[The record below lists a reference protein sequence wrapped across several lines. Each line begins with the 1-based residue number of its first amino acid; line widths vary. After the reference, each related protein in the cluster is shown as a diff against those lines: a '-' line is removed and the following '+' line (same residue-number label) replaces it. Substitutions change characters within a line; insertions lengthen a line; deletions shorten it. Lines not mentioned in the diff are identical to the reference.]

1 MRKVVSKSC
10 LAKSCLAKSCLA
22 ALAVIASAGIAA
34 ADEVKLISVGGVKLA
49 LDPIIADFTKQTGH
63 KVTYTATSPA
73 MVTQKL
79 AAGEAFDVVVQS
91 APAMAE
97 LAKSSGIKL
106 ETRKPVGR
114 GGIGMAV
121 NPNAPAPDISTAD
134 AFKKTLIAA
143 KSIGV
148 GDPAVPNG
156 SGVVIQ
162 RILAASGI
170 MDTIKPKVKVVGLD
184 PGQELIAKGELELGL
199 MNASEVRTFVK
210 FAGPVPAPLQ
220 DYTDYEAAVT
230 AKAAAPEAAQALAQF
245 ISSQAAAQHWKS
257 ARMEPAAK

>member
-1 MRKVVSKSC
+1 MRIVVSKMC
-10 LAKSCLAKSCLA
+10 LT
-22 ALAVIASAGIAA
+22 ALALIASAGIAA
-34 ADEVKLISVGGVKLA
+34 SEEIKLISVGGVKLA
-49 LDPIIADFTKQTGH
+49 LDPIIADFTNQTGH
-63 KVTYTATSPA
+63 KVTYTSTSPA

-97 LAKSSGIKL
+97 LAKNNGL
-106 ETRKPVGR
+106 QPETRKPAGR

-121 NPNAPAPDISTAD
+121 NPTAPAPDISNPD
-134 AFKKTLIAA
+134 AFKKTLMAA

-148 GDPAVPNG
+148 GDPTVPNG

-162 RILAASGI
+162 RILAASGV
-170 MDTIKPKVKVVGLD
+170 MDAIKPKVKVVGLD
-184 PGQELIAKGELELGL
+184 PGQEMIAKGELELGL

-220 DYTDYEAAVT
+220 DYTDYEAAVV
-230 AKAAAPEAAQALAQF
+230 AKAPAPEAALALAQY
-245 ISSQAAAQHWKS
+245 IGSQAAAQHWKS

>member
-1 MRKVVSKSC
+1 MRTVSNT
-10 LAKSCLAKSCLA
+10 CLA
-22 ALAVIASAGIAA
+22 ALALIASAGIAA

-63 KVTYTATSPA
+63 TVTYTVGSPA
-73 MVTQKL
+73 MVSQKL
-79 AAGEAFDVVVQS
+79 AAGEAFDVAVQS
-91 APAMAE
+91 GPAMAE
-97 LAKSSGIKL
+97 LAKINGL
-106 ETRKPVGR
+106 MPETRKPVGR

-121 NPNAPAPDISTAD
+121 HPTAAAPDISTAD
-134 AFKKTLIAA
+134 AFKKTLLAA

-162 RILAASGI
+162 RILAASGV

-184 PGQELIAKGELELGL
+184 PGQEMIAKGEIELGL

-220 DYTDYEAAVT
+220 DYTSYEVALT
-230 AKAAAPEAAQALAQF
+230 TKAAASGAPLALAQF
-245 ISSQAAAQHWKS
+245 IGSQAAAQHWKT
-257 ARMEPAAK
+257 ARMESAAK

>member
-1 MRKVVSKSC
+1 MRRVSST
-10 LAKSCLAKSCLA
+10 CLA
-22 ALAVIASAGIAA
+22 ALALIASAGIAA
-34 ADEVKLISVGGVKLA
+34 ADEVKLISVGGVKLG
-49 LDPIIADFTKQTGH
+49 LDPIVADFMKQPGN
-63 KVTYTATSPA
+63 KVTYTAGAPA
-73 MVTQKL
+73 MVSQK
-79 AAGEAFDVVVQS
+79 AASEPFDVVVQS

-97 LAKSSGIKL
+97 LAKNNGLKP
-106 ETRKPVGR
+106 ETRKPVVR

-121 NPNAPAPDISTAD
+121 APGATAPDISTAD

-184 PGQELIAKGELELGL
+184 PGQEMIAKGEIELGL

-220 DYTDYEAAVT
+220 DYTNYEVALT
-230 AKAAAPEAAQALAQF
+230 TKAAASGAALALAQF
-245 ISSQAAAQHWKS
+245 VGSEAAAQHWKT
-257 ARMEPAAK
+257 ARMESAAAK

>member
-1 MRKVVSKSC
+1 MRIAVSNT
-10 LAKSCLAKSCLA
+10 CLA
-22 ALAVIASAGIAA
+22 ALALIASVGIAA
-34 ADEVKLISVGGVKLA
+34 ADEVKLISVGGVKLG

-63 KVTYTATSPA
+63 KVTYTAGSPA
-73 MVTQKL
+73 MVSQKL

-91 APAMAE
+91 GAAMAE
-97 LAKSSGIKL
+97 LAKINGLKP
-106 ETRKPVGR
+106 ETRKPVVR

-121 NPNAPAPDISTAD
+121 GPNATAPDISTAD
-134 AFKKTLIAA
+134 AFKKTLLAA

-156 SGVVIQ
+156 SGIVIQ

-184 PGQELIAKGELELGL
+184 PGQEMIAKGELELGL

-220 DYTDYEAAVT
+220 DYTNYEVALT
-230 AKAAAPEAAQALAQF
+230 AKAANSDAALALAQF
-245 ISSQAAAQHWKS
+245 IGSQAAAQHWKT
-257 ARMEPAAK
+257 ARMEPTAAK

>member
-1 MRKVVSKSC
+1 MRTVVSNTV
-10 LAKSCLAKSCLA
+10 LA
-22 ALAVIASAGIAA
+22 ALALVASAGIAA

-63 KVTYTATSPA
+63 KVTYTAGS
-73 MVTQKL
+73 
-79 AAGEAFDVVVQS
+79 
-91 APAMAE
+91 PAMAE
-97 LAKSSGIKL
+97 LAKINGL
-106 ETRKPVGR
+106 NPETRKPVGR

-121 NPNAPAPDISTAD
+121 HPTAMAPDISTAD

-184 PGQELIAKGELELGL
+184 PGQEMIAKGEIELGL

-220 DYTDYEAAVT
+220 DYTNYEAALT
-230 AKAAAPEAAQALAQF
+230 TKAAESGAALALAQF
-245 ISSQAAAQHWKS
+245 IGSQAAAQHWKT

>member
-1 MRKVVSKSC
+1 MRIVVSKVC
-10 LAKSCLAKSCLA
+10 LATLAL
-22 ALAVIASAGIAA
+22 IASAGIAA
-34 ADEVKLISVGGVKLA
+34 SEEIKLISVGGVKLA

-63 KVTYTATSPA
+63 KVTYTSTSPA

-97 LAKSSGIKL
+97 LAKNNGL
-106 ETRKPVGR
+106 QPETRKPAGR

-121 NPNAPAPDISTAD
+121 NPSSPAPDISSAD
-134 AFKKTLIAA
+134 AFKKTLMAA

-162 RILAASGI
+162 RILDASGI

-184 PGQELIAKGELELGL
+184 PGQEMIAKGELELGL

-220 DYTDYEAAVT
+220 DFTNYEVALTTKASTSGAAL
-230 AKAAAPEAAQALAQF
+230 ALAQF
-245 ISSQAAAQHWKS
+245 IGSPAAAQHWKT

>member
-1 MRKVVSKSC
+1 MRMVVSKT
-10 LAKSCLAKSCLA
+10 CLA
-22 ALAVIASAGIAA
+22 ALALIASAGIAT
-34 ADEVKLISVGGVKLA
+34 ADEVKLLSVGGVKLA
-49 LDPIIADFTKQTGH
+49 LDPIIADFSKQTGH

-73 MVTQKL
+73 MVAQKL

-97 LAKSSGIKL
+97 LEKVNGLKP
-106 ETRKPVGR
+106 ETRKPAAR

-121 NPNAPAPDISTAD
+121 HPNATAPDISTAD
-134 AFKKTLIAA
+134 AFKKTLLDA

-170 MDTIKPKVKVVGLD
+170 MDTIRPKVKVVGLD
-184 PGQELIAKGELELGL
+184 PGQEMIAKGELELGL

-220 DYTDYEAAVT
+220 DYTNYEVALT
-230 AKAAAPEAAQALAQF
+230 TKAAASGAALALAQF
-245 ISSQAAAQHWKS
+245 IGSQAAVQHWKT
-257 ARMEPAAK
+257 ARMESAAK

>member
-1 MRKVVSKSC
+1 MRTVSKTC
-10 LAKSCLAKSCLA
+10 LV
-22 ALAVIASAGIAA
+22 ALALIASAGVAT
-34 ADEVKLISVGGVKLA
+34 ADEIKLISVGGVKLG
-49 LDPIIADFTKQTGH
+49 LDPIIAEFSKQTGH
-63 KVTYTATSPA
+63 KVTYTAGAPA
-73 MVTQKL
+73 MVSQK
-79 AAGEAFDVVVQS
+79 AASEPFDVVVQS
-91 APAMAE
+91 VPAMDE
-97 LAKSSGIKL
+97 LAKANGLKP
-106 ETRKPVGR
+106 ETRKAVVR

-121 NPNAPAPDISTAD
+121 APNATAPDISTPD
-134 AFKKTLIAA
+134 AFKKTLMAA

-184 PGQELIAKGELELGL
+184 PGQEQIAKGEIELGL

-220 DYTDYEAAVT
+220 DYTNYEVALT
-230 AKAAAPEAAQALAQF
+230 AKAAESGAALALAQF
-245 ISSQAAAQHWKS
+245 IGSQAAAQHWKT
-257 ARMEPAAK
+257 ARMEPAAAK

>member
-1 MRKVVSKSC
+1 MRTFVSSTC
-10 LAKSCLAKSCLA
+10 LV
-22 ALAVIASAGIAA
+22 ALALIASAGIAA
-34 ADEVKLISVGGVKLA
+34 ADEVKLISVGGVKLG

-63 KVTYTATSPA
+63 QVTYFAGSPA
-73 MVTQKL
+73 MVSQKL

-97 LAKSSGIKL
+97 LAKLNGIKP
-106 ETRKPVGR
+106 ETRKSVVR

-121 NPNAPAPDISTAD
+121 APNATAPDLSNAD
-134 AFKKTLIAA
+134 AFKKALLSA

-220 DYTDYEAAVT
+220 DYTNYEVALT
-230 AKAAAPEAAQALAQF
+230 AKSASPAALAFAQF
-245 ISSQAAAQHWKS
+245 VGGQVAAQHWKT
-257 ARMEPAAK
+257 ARMEPTAK

>member
-1 MRKVVSKSC
+1 MRTVVSNIG
-10 LAKSCLAKSCLA
+10 
-22 ALAVIASAGIAA
+22 LAVLALIASVGIAA
-34 ADEVKLISVGGVKLA
+34 ADEVKLISVGGVKLG
-49 LDPIIADFTKQTGH
+49 LDPIIADFAKQTGN
-63 KVTYTATSPA
+63 KVTYTAGSPA
-73 MVTQKL
+73 MVSQKL

-91 APAMAE
+91 GAAMAE
-97 LAKSSGIKL
+97 LAAINGLKP
-106 ETRKPVGR
+106 ETRKPVVR

-121 NPNAPAPDISTAD
+121 SPTATAPDISTAD

-156 SGVVIQ
+156 SGIVIQ
-162 RILAASGI
+162 RILAATGI

-184 PGQELIAKGELELGL
+184 PGQEMIAKGEIELGL

-220 DYTDYEAAVT
+220 DYTNYEVALT
-230 AKAAAPEAAQALAQF
+230 AKAAPSGAALALAQF
-245 ISSQAAAQHWKS
+245 IASEAAAQHWKT
-257 ARMEPAAK
+257 ARMEPVAAK

>member
-1 MRKVVSKSC
+1 MRIVGSNI
-10 LAKSCLAKSCLA
+10 CLA
-22 ALAVIASAGIAA
+22 ALALMASVGIAA
-34 ADEVKLISVGGVKLA
+34 ADEVKVISVGGVKLG

-63 KVTYTATSPA
+63 QVTYVATSPA
-73 MVTQKL
+73 MVSQKL

-91 APAMAE
+91 VPAMDE
-97 LAKSSGIKL
+97 LAKINGLKP
-106 ETRKPVGR
+106 ETRKPVVR

-121 NPNAPAPDISTAD
+121 APTATAPDISNAD
-134 AFKKTLIAA
+134 AFKKALLSA

-220 DYTDYEAAVT
+220 DYTQYEVALT
-230 AKAAAPEAAQALAQF
+230 AKSGSGAALAFAQF
-245 ISSQAAAQHWKS
+245 VGGQVAAQHWKT

>member
-1 MRKVVSKSC
+1 MRTVVSSTC
-10 LAKSCLAKSCLA
+10 LAT
-22 ALAVIASAGIAA
+22 LAVIASAGIAA

-49 LDPIIADFTKQTGH
+49 LDSIIADFTKQTGH
-63 KVTYTATSPA
+63 QVTYFAGSPA
-73 MVTQKL
+73 MVSQKL
-79 AAGEAFDVVVQS
+79 AAGEPFEVVVQS

-97 LAKSSGIKL
+97 LAKNNGLKP

-121 NPNAPAPDISTAD
+121 APTATAPDISNAD
-134 AFKKTLIAA
+134 AFKKTLLAA

-184 PGQELIAKGELELGL
+184 PGQELIAKGEIELGL

-220 DYTDYEAAVT
+220 DYTNYEAALT
-230 AKAAAPEAAQALAQF
+230 TKAAETGAALALAQF
-245 ISSQAAAQHWKS
+245 IGSQAAAQHWKA
-257 ARMEPAAK
+257 ARMESAAAK

>member
-1 MRKVVSKSC
+1 M
-10 LAKSCLAKSCLA
+10 
-22 ALAVIASAGIAA
+22 
-34 ADEVKLISVGGVKLA
+34 ISVGGVKLG

-63 KVTYTATSPA
+63 QVTYFAGSPA
-73 MVTQKL
+73 MVSQKL
-79 AAGEAFDVVVQS
+79 AAGEPFDVVVQS

-97 LAKSSGIKL
+97 LAKLNGLKP
-106 ETRKPVGR
+106 ETRKPVVR

-121 NPNAPAPDISTAD
+121 APNATAPDLSTAD
-134 AFKKTLIAA
+134 GFKKALLAA

-220 DYTDYEAAVT
+220 DYTAYEVALT
-230 AKAAAPEAAQALAQF
+230 AKSASPAALAFAQF
-245 ISSQAAAQHWKS
+245 VGGPAAAQHWKT
-257 ARMEPAAK
+257 ARMEPEAK

>member
-1 MRKVVSKSC
+1 MRTVVSNT
-10 LAKSCLAKSCLA
+10 CLA
-22 ALAVIASAGIAA
+22 ALALIASAGIAA

-73 MVTQKL
+73 MVSQKL

-97 LAKSSGIKL
+97 LAKNNGL
-106 ETRKPVGR
+106 RPDTRKAAGR

-121 NPNAPAPDISTAD
+121 NPTAMAPDISTAD

-156 SGVVIQ
+156 SGIVIQ

-184 PGQELIAKGELELGL
+184 PGQEMIAKGEIELGL

-210 FAGPVPAPLQ
+210 FAGQVPAPLQ
-220 DYTDYEAAVT
+220 DYTNYEVALTTGAAESG
-230 AKAAAPEAAQALAQF
+230 AALALAQF
-245 ISSQAAAQHWKS
+245 VGSAAAAQHWKT
-257 ARMEPAAK
+257 ARMESAAK

>member
-1 MRKVVSKSC
+1 MIMRMVVSNT
-10 LAKSCLAKSCLA
+10 CLA
-22 ALAVIASAGIAA
+22 ALALVASAGIAS
-34 ADEVKLISVGGVKLA
+34 ADEVKLLSVGGVKLA
-49 LDPIIADFTKQTGH
+49 LDPIIAEFSKQTGH

-91 APAMAE
+91 TAAMAE
-97 LAKSSGIKL
+97 LEKINGLKPG
-106 ETRKPVGR
+106 TRKPAAR
-114 GGIGMAV
+114 GGIGIAV
-121 NPNAPAPDISTAD
+121 APNATAPDISSAD
-134 AFKKTLIAA
+134 GFKKALMAA

-148 GDPAVPNG
+148 GDPTVPNG

-184 PGQELIAKGELELGL
+184 PGQEMIVKGEIELGL

-220 DYTDYEAAVT
+220 DYTNYEVALT
-230 AKAAAPEAAQALAQF
+230 AKAAAPGAAQALADF
-245 ISSQAAAQHWKS
+245 LDGPAAAQLWKT
-257 ARMEPAAK
+257 ARMEPATK

>member
-1 MRKVVSKSC
+1 MRTVVSNTF
-10 LAKSCLAKSCLA
+10 LA
-22 ALAVIASAGIAA
+22 ALALIGSAGIAA
-34 ADEVKLISVGGVKLA
+34 ADEVKLISVGGVKLG
-49 LDPIIADFTKQTGH
+49 LDPIIAEFSKQTGH
-63 KVTYTATSPA
+63 HVTYTAGSPA
-73 MVTQKL
+73 MVSQKL

-91 APAMAE
+91 VPAMAE
-97 LAKSSGIKL
+97 LAKINGLKP
-106 ETRKPVGR
+106 ETRKPAVR

-121 NPNAPAPDISTAD
+121 NPSATAPDISTAD

-156 SGVVIQ
+156 SGIVIQ

-170 MDTIKPKVKVVGLD
+170 MDTIKSKVKVVGLD
-184 PGQELIAKGELELGL
+184 PGQEMIAKGEIELGL

-220 DYTDYEAAVT
+220 DYTSYEVALT
-230 AKAAAPEAAQALAQF
+230 AKAADTGPALALAQF
-245 ISSQAAAQHWKS
+245 IAGPAAAQYWKT
-257 ARMEPAAK
+257 ARMEPEATK

>member
-1 MRKVVSKSC
+1 MRIVSST
-10 LAKSCLAKSCLA
+10 CLA
-22 ALAVIASAGIAA
+22 ALALIASAGIAA
-34 ADEVKLISVGGVKLA
+34 ADEVKLISVGGVKLG

-63 KVTYTATSPA
+63 KVTYTASSPA
-73 MVTQKL
+73 MVSQKL

-91 APAMAE
+91 VPAMDE
-97 LAKSSGIKL
+97 LAKANGLKP
-106 ETRKPVGR
+106 ETRKAVVR

-121 NPNAPAPDISTAD
+121 NPTATAPDISTAD
-134 AFKKTLIAA
+134 AFKKALIAA

-184 PGQELIAKGELELGL
+184 PGQESIAKGELELGL

-220 DYTDYEAAVT
+220 DYTNYEVALTTKGTGSGAAL
-230 AKAAAPEAAQALAQF
+230 ALAQF
-245 ISSQAAAQHWKS
+245 IGSQAAAQHWKT
-257 ARMEPAAK
+257 ARMEPTAK

>member
-1 MRKVVSKSC
+1 MRTVVSNT
-10 LAKSCLAKSCLA
+10 LLA
-22 ALAVIASAGIAA
+22 ALVLIASAGIAA
-34 ADEVKLISVGGVKLA
+34 ADEVKLISVGGVKLG
-49 LDPIIADFTKQTGH
+49 LDPIIAEFTKQTGH
-63 KVTYTATSPA
+63 KVTYTAGSPA
-73 MVTQKL
+73 MVSQKL
-79 AAGEAFDVVVQS
+79 AAGEPFDVVVQS

-97 LAKSSGIKL
+97 LAKANGLKPD
-106 ETRKPVGR
+106 TRKPVVR

-121 NPNAPAPDISTAD
+121 GPNATAPDISTAD

-156 SGVVIQ
+156 SGIVIQ
-162 RILAASGI
+162 RILAASGV

-184 PGQELIAKGELELGL
+184 PGQEMIAKGEIELGL

-220 DYTDYEAAVT
+220 DYTSYEVALT
-230 AKAAAPEAAQALAQF
+230 AKAGESGAALALAQF
-245 ISSQAAAQHWKS
+245 IGGQSAAEYWKT
-257 ARMEPAAK
+257 ARMEPAAAK

>member
-1 MRKVVSKSC
+1 MRTIVSNT
-10 LAKSCLAKSCLA
+10 CLA
-22 ALAVIASAGIAA
+22 ALALVASAGIAA

-49 LDPIIADFTKQTGH
+49 LDPIIADFSKQTGH
-63 KVTYTATSPA
+63 KVSYVSTSPA

-97 LAKSSGIKL
+97 LAKNNGLKP
-106 ETRKPVGR
+106 ETRKPAGR

-121 NPNAPAPDISTAD
+121 NPTATAPDISNAE
-134 AFKKTLIAA
+134 AFKKTLMAA

-210 FAGPVPAPLQ
+210 FAGPVPAALQ
-220 DYTDYEAAVT
+220 DYTSYEVALT
-230 AKAAAPEAAQALAQF
+230 AKAAASDAALALAQF
-245 ISSQAAAQHWKS
+245 IGSKAAAQHWTT
-257 ARMEPAAK
+257 ARMESGAK

>member
-1 MRKVVSKSC
+1 MRIIVSKIC
-10 LAKSCLAKSCLA
+10 IA
-22 ALAVIASAGIAA
+22 ALALAASAGIATA
-34 ADEVKLISVGGVKLA
+34 AEVKLISVGGVKLG
-49 LDPIIADFTKQTGH
+49 LDPIIADFMKQTGN

-97 LAKSSGIKL
+97 LAKASGIKP
-106 ETRKPVGR
+106 ETRTAVVR

-121 NPNAPAPDISTAD
+121 NANAPAPDISTAD

-162 RILAASGI
+162 RILDKSGI
-170 MDTIKPKVKVVGLD
+170 MDQIKPKLKVVGLD
-184 PGQELIAKGELELGL
+184 PGQEMIQKGELELGL
-199 MNASEVRTFVK
+199 MNAAEVRTFVK

-220 DYTDYEAAVT
+220 DYTSYEAAVT
-230 AKAAAPEAAQALAQF
+230 AKAAAPDAARALVEFMA
-245 ISSQAAAQHWKS
+245 SKAAAQDWRM
-257 ARMEPAAK
+257 ARMEPNVQ